1 MVRLRSSSVG
11 DEVGWQPCALP
22 RDPLLAEAAKT
33 FQETEQWA
41 LIVDDRWQIVFESDE
56 MRRTFDSDHQI
67 PAPILGTA
75 WVDEWLARPFGTNT
89 PEFLEAIMEPLAGL
103 ILTDI
108 GRPAAE
114 GEADPRLRGVLD
126 RALPVDKS
134 ILSCRFP
141 TTGVGGQRT
150 SASLLAFR
158 IRDESGRLAGT
169 AIVLWPAIGTG
180 TVAALAMASDS
191 AHLDRMQR
199 VAKAARRPAA
209 ILFADLEA
217 SSPLA
222 RRLPT
227 AAYFGLSRRLVREAD
242 RHVVAGG
249 GLVGRH
255 VGDGVAAFFLA
266 ETAGSEAAAA
276 KACVAV
282 AREFRNAVPDVA
294 RRSSLEPDEV
304 VVRVGLH
311 WGATLYVGNIT
322 SVGRSE
328 VTALGDEVNEAARIE
343 ACATGGLALAS
354 KDLIER
360 LDPHD
365 SEALGIDPTAIVY
378 SALGE
383 LPTATEKARRDA
395 PAIAVCEI

>member
-1 MVRLRSSSVG
+1 MG
-11 DEVGWQPCALP
+11 DEDGWQPCALP
-22 RDPLLAEAAKT
+22 RDPLLAEAARA
-33 FQETEQWA
+33 FQESEQWA
-41 LIVDDRWQIVFESDE
+41 FIVDDRWQIVFETDE
-56 MRRTFDSDHQI
+56 MRRTFGSDLPV
-67 PAPILGTA
+67 PASILGTA
-75 WVDEWLARPFGTNT
+75 WMDQWLARPFGTNT
-89 PEFLEAIMEPLAGL
+89 PELFEAFMGPLAGL

-114 GEADPRLRGVLD
+114 DEADPRLRGVLD
-126 RALPVDKS
+126 RVLPVDES
-134 ILSCRFP
+134 ILSCRFAV
-141 TTGVGGQRT
+141 TGVGGQRT
-150 SASLLAFR
+150 RASMLAIR

-169 AIVLWPAIGTG
+169 AIVMQPAIGTG
-180 TVAALAMASDS
+180 TVAALAMANDPD
-191 AHLDRMQR
+191 HLDRMQR
-199 VAKAARRPAA
+199 VARAARRPAA

-266 ETAGSEAAAA
+266 ETAGSETAAA
-276 KACVAV
+276 KACIAV

-304 VVRVGLH
+304 VVRMGLH

-365 SEALGIDPTAIVY
+365 SEALGINVAAIVY
-378 SALGE
+378 TTLGE
-383 LPTATEKARRDA
+383 LPNATEKARRDA